1 MKIKLQLIRNIIQA
15 YIIGFPTP
23 YGFRLRVKALSFF
36 NRLSTDYSTLK
47 AKYDAQVLINTQLSS
62 QLTDLDSR
70 AREMHKDAKEL
81 SVALKELVNH
91 PNVISP
97 TTQSII
103 DTFKVQ

>member
-1 MKIKLQLIRNIIQA
+1 MKIKLQLIRNLLQA
-15 YIIGFPTP
+15 YVIGFPTP
-23 YGFRLRVKALSFF
+23 YGFRLRVKALTFF
-36 NRLSTDYSTLK
+36 NRILTDYSTLK
-47 AKYDAQVLINTQLSS
+47 AKYDAQVLINTQLSA
-62 QLTDLDSR
+62 QLTDLE
-70 AREMHKDAKEL
+70 ARVREVHKDAKEL